1 MSTSTLALT
10 ASQFRLEQKLFWRN
24 RQAAIFNFALPIIFV
39 VLFSLLF
46 SGNGN
51 VGSNAVPYTSYFV
64 AGMIGV
70 SLLSSTFANLAVSL
84 VFQRD
89 LLVLKRFRGTPL
101 PASALFGAKI
111 LNSVV
116 IVIIQVVII
125 LTLGRLAFNTPLPQN
140 PLAFVLIVITGIIVF
155 AMAGIAFT
163 AFIPNADSGPA
174 VVQLPFLTLQFISG
188 VFFPFTS
195 EPAFLK
201 TVANIFPLRWLLDAI
216 RAGYLGFDYF
226 HTKRIVTPA
235 SVGHAASVDQ
245 VPASVHGLHAITAA
259 APAYL
264 NLAVWFVVFAFI
276 ARTRFRWEKR
286 SS

>member
-1 MSTSTLALT
+1 MNDTLALT

-24 RQAAIFNFALPIIFV
+24 RQSAVFNFALPIIFV

-46 SGNGN
+46 RGSGD
-51 VGSNAVPYTSYFV
+51 VGSSAVPYTAYFV

-70 SLLSSTFANLAVSL
+70 SLLSATFANLAISL

-89 LLVLKRFRGTPL
+89 LLVLKRLRGTPL
-101 PASALFGAKI
+101 PVSALFGAKV

-116 IVIIQVVII
+116 FVVIQVAII
-125 LTLGRLAFNTPLPQN
+125 LTLGRIAFNTPLPRN
-140 PLAFVLIVITGIIVF
+140 PLAFVLIVLFGIVVF

-163 AFIPNADSGPA
+163 AFIPNSDSGPA

-201 TVANIFPLRWLLDAI
+201 AVADVFPLRWLLDAI

-226 HTKRIVTPA
+226 HTKRVVIPAGVGHPA
-235 SVGHAASVDQ
+235 SSQ
-245 VPASVHGLHAITAA
+245 EVPASVHGLHAVTASGE
-259 APAYL
+259 AYL
-264 NLAVWFVVFAFI
+264 VLAVWLVIFVSI
-276 ARTRFRWEKR
+276 ARRRFRWEKR
-286 SS
+286 AS

>member
-1 MSTSTLALT
+1 M
-10 ASQFRLEQKLFWRN
+10 
-24 RQAAIFNFALPIIFV
+24 
-39 VLFSLLF
+39 
-46 SGNGN
+46 
-51 VGSNAVPYTSYFV
+51 
-64 AGMIGV
+64 
-70 SLLSSTFANLAVSL
+70 
-84 VFQRD
+84 
-89 LLVLKRFRGTPL
+89 
-101 PASALFGAKI
+101 
-111 LNSVV
+111 
-116 IVIIQVVII
+116 
-125 LTLGRLAFNTPLPQN
+125 AFNTPLPQN

-226 HTKRIVTPA
+226 HTKRVVTPA

-245 VPASVHGLHAITAA
+245 VPASVHGLHAIGAA

-286 SS
+286 ASWGNRRWPPSATPRAPTAARQPRRARSSFWMTWGFALPCEARTTWPTKNPSNALLPARY